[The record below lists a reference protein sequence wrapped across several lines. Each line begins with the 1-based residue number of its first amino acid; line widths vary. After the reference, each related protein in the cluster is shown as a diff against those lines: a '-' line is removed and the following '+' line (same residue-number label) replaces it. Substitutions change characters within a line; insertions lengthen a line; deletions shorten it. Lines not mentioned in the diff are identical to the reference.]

1 MALIFNSSEVPSSGE
16 VIQNSTSLSVLK
28 FGSVEVW
35 RRVTD
40 LNVLTSGSYVLSS
53 NNYDS
58 GCNSSKL
65 YTGYSYEYGNGRY
78 NHAACIRVAT
88 GEHSHL
94 YLAGTMY
101 RAWYAMSR
109 VRVGS
114 ADPRLC
120 DNLYNGEG
128 EGPYHE
134 YLEYH
139 SGWVENQRWCT
150 SLSFSRTIS
159 VPKNKN
165 IYISVQGTNTTDSND
180 WCTATPFLNQ
190 IILKP

>member
-1 MALIFNSSEVPSSGE
+1 
-16 VIQNSTSLSVLK
+16 
-28 FGSVEVW
+28 
-35 RRVTD
+35 
-40 LNVLTSGSYVLSS
+40 
-53 NNYDS
+53 
-58 GCNSSKL
+58 
-65 YTGYSYEYGNGRY
+65 
-78 NHAACIRVAT
+78 
-88 GEHSHL
+88 
-94 YLAGTMY
+94 
-101 RAWYAMSR
+101 MSR

-139 SGWVENQRWCT
+139 SGWVDNQRWCT

-180 WCTATPFLNQ
+180 WCTATPFLDQ